1 MDCKENG
8 VSGPSGCG
16 SSSGDKNVNSP
27 GSSLAMDFDKNFS
40 EKANSAGHD
49 INLISSLAT
58 PQAALVLDPTIEG
71 QRECFIEA
79 EQMGDGNSISKEDAE
94 KSDAGLPV
102 SCIDNGCQKQGMV
115 SDEFEQTQGSVPD
128 AVLLVNCNKQ
138 DAGKESQD
146 TELSSV
152 LIVSGSMQEKGV
164 PLTKE
169 DEGSAGTILLP
180 IGVSETDTE
189 STFVNYAPEQFESLE
204 TAKNINNDEVGS
216 AGINPTFDCG
226 GKEGRKEPSS
236 DQDAGS
242 SDDISFIQSCPIPD
256 SVLDSGILSC
266 SATENYMK
274 SPSEIEG
281 NMPLVLS
288 PSLDFTEM
296 LSNNDGGL
304 GSYDLD
310 DITDTETINPDL
322 KLVHEDDLHT
332 DLSEKNENLLRNHV
346 GDSSSEPAVAAPSM
360 NNNMAADLR
369 TENFHKISPID
380 EKSLGMEA
388 NSPITDSSLICG
400 SPLKFGNGALEA
412 RNSENAVEPLRIV
425 DDNGRIGGEVASAS
439 GTGESSSRRRTRD
452 GKQGNMSQT
461 RRSVPRQR
469 KSPKKKQSERK
480 LELIFKCS
488 KQKRSSVS
496 KPGRSSQ
503 WGLPSRTA
511 EIFLQSTYIPSDG
524 PPHHAPQQSQS
535 NPKSGEHNS
544 SHNGYVEGSNRNSQ
558 ASSGPCLRLKV
569 KFGKSGG
576 QNPLNIT
583 VSKVSGNS
591 LPANGI
597 VKTGT
602 GLEFPGPAN
611 DVEDKLRTVETIE
624 HLEEKSNPVEEL
636 SMSSDSI
643 RDEKNIQDAGGI
655 CRKLGGDIL
664 DEDPHLSSSILVE
677 ECERATGTRSLDAE
691 TSPDSEVINSVPDS
705 IVSIG
710 LKGDL
715 HHGFFSTPEDVANKN
730 RGLEKEDE
738 LLASRSPV
746 ENGSH
751 LIPSAKKGKHPKSKG
766 NGTKKGKSKFSESAK
781 DRRKNKS
788 HEGLEQRKFIKRSIG
803 RGDSYYH
810 EVGRIESHETT
821 GSLRD
826 VDIGQTCAINGTK
839 SSDVIHGEAVL
850 DVAIEDSSS
859 TESAWVRCDDCFK
872 WRRIPASVVESID
885 ESSRWICGNNSDKDF
900 AHCSISQEMSNE
912 DINEELGIG
921 QDEADAYD
929 CEAAKRG
936 KDKEQKSKR
945 SSGNRKACFKAIK
958 TNQFLHRNRKS
969 QTIDEIMVC
978 HCKPPPDGRLGC
990 GEECLNRMLNIECLH
1005 GTCPAGDLCSNQQ
1018 FQKRKYVK
1026 FERFQSGKKGY
1037 GLRLLEDV
1045 REGQFLIEYVGE
1057 VLDMQSYETRQKD
1070 YASMGQKH
1078 FYFMTLNGN
1087 EVIDAGAKGNLG
1099 RFINHSCEPNCR
1111 TEKWMVNGEICV
1123 GIFSMQDLKKGQEL
1137 TFDYNY
1143 VRVFGAAA
1151 KKCYCGS
1158 SHCRGYIGGDPLNGD
1173 VIVQSDSDEEYPELV
1188 ILDDDESGEG
1198 IVDVTSRIF
1207 IDGADVQLPQNST
1220 KVNDFKELASDNSQ
1234 SQSSVYVKLP
1244 EREVLPSLQ
1253 LTEVSKETS
1262 TDMPVIAVRQEVHV
1276 EKKTKSTS
1284 LTSSSLSRLPS
1295 DGANADKTVKDG
1307 SGEDKKILPRPRPR
1321 MKTSRSSGSSKR
1333 DKGGLPTGVSKAQSI
1348 PVSKLQQQPVKS
1360 KASEEVSPSGR
1371 IETFE
1376 GKLNELLD
1384 AVGGISK
1391 RRDSAKGYLK
1401 LLLLTAASRGNAN
1414 NEGIQ
1419 SNRDLSM
1426 ILDALLKTKSRTVL
1440 VDVIN
1445 KNGLQML
1452 HNIMKQYRR
1461 DFKKTPIL
1469 RKLLKVLEYLATR
1482 EILALEHIIRRP
1494 PCAGMESFK
1503 DSILTLT
1510 EHDDKQVH
1518 QIARNFRDRWIPK
1531 PFRKPWRIDREE
1543 RSESIRSPINSRFR
1557 ASQEPRYDHHS
1568 PRPAEPYASV
1578 ISSRAATPETTPVS
1592 EASSEPNS
1600 SNPETNGRKRKSRWD
1615 QPSMSKEHR
1624 TMTVSSQQTDVTNGN
1639 QDVQDDLPPGFSS
1652 PCMDA
1657 PDAVTAQ
1664 PQQKFLSRLPV
1675 SYGIPLSIVHQFGS
1689 PGKED
1694 PTSWSVAPGMPFY
1707 PFPPLPP
1714 VSHGEFFAKRNGAVC
1729 SSSMGNPTCS
1739 NEILPATTVPNQ
1751 SSWNI
1756 PSVAGTDSTAPN
1768 RKREFSSDIGTSYF
1782 RQQKQNVPPWMR
1794 NNGWEKTVNS
1804 PIPGNL
1810 TLERKLNN

>member
-8 VSGPSGCG
+8 VSDPSGCD
-16 SSSGDKNVNSP
+16 SFSGDKNANSP
-27 GSSLAMDFDKNFS
+27 GSSLALDINEYFS
-40 EKANSAGHD
+40 EKVSSAGND
-49 INLISSLAT
+49 IDLSCSSAT
-58 PQAALVLDPTIEG
+58 PQVESVVNPTMEAQRKCVIEV
-71 QRECFIEA
+71 EE
-79 EQMGDGNSISKEDAE
+79 MGDGNSISEEHAE
-94 KSDAGLPV
+94 NSDADLAVCGNAND
-102 SCIDNGCQKQGMV
+102 SQKQGLV
-115 SDEFEQTQGSVPD
+115 SDEREPQESICQHNFS
-128 AVLLVNCNKQ
+128 KQ
-138 DAGKESQD
+138 DDGKEVQETKFSP
-146 TELSSV
+146 
-152 LIVSGSMQEKGV
+152 SMQEKGS
-164 PLTKE
+164 
-169 DEGSAGTILLP
+169 GGTIYP
-180 IGVSETDTE
+180 IEGDETYTE
-189 STFVNYAPEQFESLE
+189 STFVNDAPEQLKSLE
-204 TAKNINNDEVGS
+204 TAKDIKYDEAGS
-216 AGINPTFDCG
+216 DGG
-226 GKEGRKEPSS
+226 GKEGRNESLS

-242 SDDISFIQSCPIPD
+242 SDDISFIRSSPFPD
-256 SVLDSGILSC
+256 SILDSRVFSC
-266 SATENYMK
+266 SA
-274 SPSEIEG
+274 SEGSFPIA
-281 NMPLVLS
+281 VS
-288 PSLDFTEM
+288 PSLAIPEI

-304 GSYDLD
+304 CSHHLD
-310 DITDTETINPDL
+310 DIADTETINPDL
-322 KLVHEDDLHT
+322 KLVHEDELHT
-332 DLSEKNENLLRNHV
+332 DISEKKEKMLKSHV
-346 GDSSSEPAVAAPSM
+346 WDSSCESDVAVLSM
-360 NNNMAADLR
+360 NGDMAADLR
-369 TENFHKISPID
+369 AEKFSQISPLD
-380 EKSLGMEA
+380 ENTLGMEA
-388 NSPITDSSLICG
+388 NSPDSSLW
-400 SPLKFGNGALEA
+400 SFPLKLGNGGIKVH
-412 RNSENAVEPLRIV
+412 NPDSTVEPPRIV
-425 DDNGRIGGEVASAS
+425 DGNGRIGGEVASAS
-439 GTGESSSRRRTRD
+439 GSYFSETGVSSSQRRARD
-452 GKQGNMSQT
+452 GQQCNMAQT
-461 RRSVPRQR
+461 KRSVPHLR
-469 KSPKKKQSERK
+469 KSSKKKQSERK
-480 LELIFKCS
+480 LESVFNCS
-488 KQKRSSVS
+488 RQKRSLVS

-511 EIFLQSTYIPSDG
+511 EIFLQSNNITYDG
-524 PPHHAPQQSQS
+524 PPHHEPQKSQS
-535 NPKSGEHNS
+535 NSKNGEHNS
-544 SHNGYVEGSNRNSQ
+544 SHNGYEEGSSRNIQ
-558 ASSGPCLRLKV
+558 ASSGSCLRLKV

-576 QNPLNIT
+576 QSPLNIT
-583 VSKVSGNS
+583 VSKFSGNS

-597 VKTGT
+597 VKAGA
-602 GLEFPGPAN
+602 GLELSGPAN
-611 DVEDKLRTVETIE
+611 FVKDKLQTEETSE
-624 HLEEKSNPVEEL
+624 RLEEKSN
-636 SMSSDSI
+636 
-643 RDEKNIQDAGGI
+643 QGAGGL
-655 CRKLGGDIL
+655 CRKLGGDVL
-664 DEDPHLSSSILVE
+664 DQDPRLPSSIMVE
-677 ECERATGTRSLDAE
+677 ECERATGTLSLDAE

-705 IVSIG
+705 IVNIG
-710 LKGDL
+710 LKGEL
-715 HHGFFSTPEDVANKN
+715 HHGFSSTPEDVVNKS

-738 LLASRSPV
+738 LVALRSPL
-746 ENGSH
+746 ENGPH
-751 LIPSAKKGKHPKSKG
+751 LTPSAKKGKHPKSKG
-766 NGTKKGKSKFSESAK
+766 SGTKKGKSKVSKSSK
-781 DRRKNKS
+781 DRRKNES
-788 HEGLEQRKFIKRSIG
+788 RDGLEQRKSTNGSIG
-803 RGDSYYH
+803 MDDSGYQ

-821 GSLRD
+821 GALLD
-826 VDIGQTCAINGTK
+826 HDIGKASAINGTI
-839 SSDVIHGEAVL
+839 SSHVIHGETVM
-850 DVAIEDSSS
+850 DVTIEDSSS
-859 TESAWVRCDDCFK
+859 AESAWVRCDECFK
-872 WRRIPASVVESID
+872 WRRIPASVVGSID
-885 ESSRWICGNNSDKDF
+885 ESSRWICMNNSDKEF
-900 AHCSISQEMSNE
+900 AHCSKSQEMSNE

-936 KDKEQKSKR
+936 KEKEQKNKR
-945 SSGNRKACFKAIK
+945 LSGKQKACFKAIK

-1070 YASMGQKH
+1070 YASVGQKH

-1173 VIVQSDSDEEYPELV
+1173 VIIQSDSDEEYPELV
-1188 ILDDDESGEG
+1188 ILDEDESGEG
-1198 IVDVTSRIF
+1198 ILDATSRIF
-1207 IDGADVQLPQNST
+1207 IDGADVQMPQNST
-1220 KVNDFKELASDNSQ
+1220 YVNDSKDLASDNSR
-1234 SQSSVYVKLP
+1234 SQIPVSVKLP

-1253 LTEVSKETS
+1253 PTEVLKELS
-1262 TDMPVIAVRQEVHV
+1262 TDMPVSAVQQEVSV

-1284 LTSSSLSRLPS
+1284 PTSGSLSRLSS
-1295 DGANADKTVKDG
+1295 DGADADKTAKHG
-1307 SGEDKKILPRPRPR
+1307 LGEDKKTLPRPRPR
-1321 MKTSRSSGSSKR
+1321 TKTSRSSGSNKR
-1333 DKGGLPTGVSKAQSI
+1333 DKGGILPGVSKAQII
-1348 PVSKLQQQPVKS
+1348 PVKKSQQQPIKS
-1360 KASEEVSPSGR
+1360 KGSEEVSPSGR

-1482 EILALEHIIRRP
+1482 EILALEHIVRRP

-1531 PFRKPWRIDREE
+1531 HFRKPWRMDRED
-1543 RSESIRSPINSRFR
+1543 RSESMRSPINSRFR

-1568 PRPAEPYASV
+1568 PRPAEPVTPV
-1578 ISSRAATPETTPVS
+1578 ISSAAATPETASVS
-1592 EASSEPNS
+1592 DGSSDPNS
-1600 SNPETNGRKRKSRWD
+1600 SLPETNGRKRKSRWD
-1615 QPSMSKEHR
+1615 QPSLTKEQR
-1624 TMTVSSQQTDVTNGN
+1624 TMTISSDVTTGN

-1652 PCMDA
+1652 PCKETSDA
-1657 PDAVTAQ
+1657 ATAQ

-1675 SYGIPLSIVHQFGS
+1675 SYGIPLSIVDQFGS

-1714 VSHGEFFAKRNGAVC
+1714 VSHGEFLAKRNGTVC
-1729 SSSMGNPTCS
+1729 FSSMGNPACS
-1739 NEILPATTVPNQ
+1739 NEILQATTVPNQ

-1756 PSVAGTDSTAPN
+1756 PSVTGTESTTPN
-1768 RKREFSSDIGTSYF
+1768 RKREFSADIGTSYF

-1794 NNGWEKTVNS
+1794 NNNGWEKTANS

-1810 TLERKLNN
+1810 TVEKKLNN

>member
-1 MDCKENG
+1 MGGISMDCKENG
-8 VSGPSGCG
+8 VSDP
-16 SSSGDKNVNSP
+16 
-27 GSSLAMDFDKNFS
+27 
-40 EKANSAGHD
+40 EKASSPCHNID
-49 INLISSLAT
+49 LVSSLAT
-58 PQAALVLDPTIEG
+58 PQVASVINPTMESQG
-71 QRECFIEA
+71 NCFIEI
-79 EQMGDGNSISKEDAE
+79 EQIGDGNSIIEE
-94 KSDAGLPV
+94 RGENSDGGLAV
-102 SCIDNGCQKQGMV
+102 CCNANDSQNQGVV
-115 SDEFEQTQGSVPD
+115 SDGVEQTQGSISD
-128 AVLLVNCNKQ
+128 DVLVVDCNKQ
-138 DAGKESQD
+138 DDGKESQD
-146 TELSSV
+146 TNFSR
-152 LIVSGSMQEKGV
+152 IPAVSG
-164 PLTKE
+164 
-169 DEGSAGTILLP
+169 DTILPL
-180 IGVSETDTE
+180 GVSETDIE
-189 STFVNYAPEQFESLE
+189 STFINDAPEQFEFLE
-204 TAKNINNDEVGS
+204 TAKDINNVGVGS
-216 AGINPTFDCG
+216 AGIISNFDGG
-226 GKEGRKEPSS
+226 GKEGGNEPSS
-236 DQDAGS
+236 DQEDGL
-242 SDDISFIQSCPIPD
+242 SFIRSCPYPD
-256 SVLDSGILSC
+256 PILDSGVFSC

-274 SPSEIEG
+274 SSSEIEG
-281 NMPLVLS
+281 VMPLVES
-288 PSLDFTEM
+288 PSLAITEM
-296 LSNNDGGL
+296 LSNDDGGL
-304 GSYDLD
+304 CSYDLD
-310 DITDTETINPDL
+310 DIADTETMNPVL
-322 KLVHEDDLHT
+322 KLVHQDELHT
-332 DLSEKNENLLRNHV
+332 DLSERSGKLLKNHV
-346 GDSSSEPAVAAPSM
+346 GDTSSESTVVALSM
-360 NNNMAADLR
+360 NNDMAAELR
-369 TENFHKISPID
+369 DEDFSHISPID
-380 EKSLGMEA
+380 ENTLGMEA
-388 NSPITDSSLICG
+388 KSPITDSSLIWG
-400 SPLKFGNGALEA
+400 LPLKFGNGGIEA
-412 RNSENAVEPLRIV
+412 RNPDNAVEPLSIV
-425 DDNGRIGGEVASAS
+425 DGNGRIGGEVASAS
-439 GTGESSSRRRTRD
+439 GTNISGTAQSSSRRRARN
-452 GKQGNMSQT
+452 GKQSNMAQAK
-461 RRSVPRQR
+461 RSAPNQR
-469 KSPKKKQSERK
+469 KTSKNKQSERK
-480 LELIFKCS
+480 LESIFKCS
-488 KQKRSSVS
+488 KQKRTSVS

-511 EIFLQSTYIPSDG
+511 EIFLQSNNIPYDG
-524 PPHHAPQQSQS
+524 QPHHDPQQCQS
-535 NPKSGEHNS
+535 NPKNGEHS
-544 SHNGYVEGSNRNSQ
+544 ISQNGYVEGSNRNIQ
-558 ASSGPCLRLKV
+558 ASSGSCLRLKV

-597 VKTGT
+597 VKAGT
-602 GLEFPGPAN
+602 GLEFPEPA
-611 DVEDKLRTVETIE
+611 DVVEDKLRTVETRE
-624 HLEEKSNPVEEL
+624 HLEEESHPVEKL
-636 SMSSDSI
+636 SYRLSSDSI
-643 RDEKNIQDAGGI
+643 RDDKDNQDAGGL
-655 CRKLGGDIL
+655 CRKLGGDVL
-664 DEDPHLSSSILVE
+664 DEDPHLSSRIIVE
-677 ECERATGTRSLDAE
+677 ECERATGIQSLDAE

-710 LKGDL
+710 LKEGL
-715 HHGFFSTPEDVANKN
+715 HHGFFSTLEDVANNKN
-730 RGLEKEDE
+730 RELEKEDE
-738 LLASRSPV
+738 LLASRSPL
-746 ENGSH
+746 ENGSQ

-781 DRRKNKS
+781 DRRKNES
-788 HEGLEQRKFIKRSIG
+788 HEGLEQRKSINRSIG
-803 RGDSYYH
+803 RDGSDYH
-810 EVGRIESHETT
+810 EGGRIESHETT
-821 GSLRD
+821 GALLD
-826 VDIGQTCAINGTK
+826 VDIGKTSAINGAI
-839 SSDVIHGEAVL
+839 SSDGIHGEAVM
-850 DVAIEDSSS
+850 DVTIED

-872 WRRIPASVVESID
+872 WRRIPASVVGSID
-885 ESSRWICGNNSDKDF
+885 ESSRWICMNNSDKEF
-900 AHCSISQEMSNE
+900 AHCSIAQEMSNE

-929 CEAAKRG
+929 CEAAKKG
-936 KDKEQKSKR
+936 KAKEQKSKR
-945 SSGNRKACFKAIK
+945 LPGNQKACFKAIK

-978 HCKPPPDGRLGC
+978 HCKPSPDGRLGC

-1057 VLDMQSYETRQKD
+1057 VLDMQSYEARQKD

-1188 ILDDDESGEG
+1188 ILEEDESGEV
-1198 IVDVTSRIF
+1198 IVDATPRIF
-1207 IDGADVQLPQNST
+1207 IDGTDMQMQQNST
-1220 KVNDFKELASDNSQ
+1220 KVNDSKDPASDSQ
-1234 SQSSVYVKLP
+1234 SQSSVSVNLP
-1244 EREVLPSLQ
+1244 EKEILPSLQ
-1253 LTEVSKETS
+1253 PTEVSKELS
-1262 TDMPVIAVRQEVHV
+1262 TVMPVSAVQQEVPV
-1276 EKKTKSTS
+1276 EKKTKSAS
-1284 LTSSSLSRLPS
+1284 PTSSSLSRLSS
-1295 DGANADKTVKDG
+1295 DGANADKTIKHG

-1333 DKGGLPTGVSKAQSI
+1333 DKGGNLPGVSKAQII
-1348 PVSKLQQQPVKS
+1348 PVNKLQQQPIKS
-1360 KASEEVSPSGR
+1360 KGSEEVSPSGL
-1371 IETFE
+1371 E

-1445 KNGLQML
+1445 KN
-1452 HNIMKQYRR
+1452 
-1461 DFKKTPIL
+1461 
-1469 RKLLKVLEYLATR
+1469 EYLATR

-1531 PFRKPWRIDREE
+1531 PFRKPWRIDRDE
-1543 RSESIRSPINSRFR
+1543 RSESRRSPINSRFR

-1568 PRPAEPYASV
+1568 PRPAEPKASV
-1578 ISSRAATPETTPVS
+1578 ISPTAATPETASVS
-1592 EASSEPNS
+1592 EGCSEPS
-1600 SNPETNGRKRKSRWD
+1600 SSLPETNGRKRKSRWD
-1615 QPSMSKEHR
+1615 QPSNTKEQR
-1624 TMTVSSQQTDVTNGN
+1624 TDVTNGN

-1652 PCMDA
+1652 PCTDA
-1657 PDAVTAQ
+1657 PDAVTTAQ

-1694 PTSWSVAPGMPFY
+1694 PASWSVAPGMPFY

-1739 NEILPATTVPNQ
+1739 RETLPGATVPNK
-1751 SSWNI
+1751 SSWSI

-1794 NNGWEKTVNS
+1794 NNGWEKTANS
-1804 PIPGNL
+1804 PIPGSL
-1810 TLERKLNN
+1810 TLEKKLNN